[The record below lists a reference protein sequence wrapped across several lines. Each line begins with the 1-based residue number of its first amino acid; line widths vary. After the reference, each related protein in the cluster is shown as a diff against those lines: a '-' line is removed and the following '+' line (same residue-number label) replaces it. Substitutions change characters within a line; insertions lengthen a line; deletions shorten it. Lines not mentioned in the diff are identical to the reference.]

1 MQKFNGKIKFYE
13 EQVEVNFPEKYKNF
27 TELLSQILGLSEDFM
42 QNIRLSYRDEDG
54 DKIEIKGEEDYKL
67 FFDEIKKKK
76 DSMEL
81 LVEVKEESDILI
93 KKCSSSI
100 LNYVSKNS
108 SLNINNVSEEIKIKE
123 KSLDL
128 SDEIN
133 PNNIP
138 KENEKIEEKNNL
150 NNIENKDEN
159 NNNIILN
166 NPNNNNN
173 IENEIQDNQKAYKVI
188 LDNNINQNQN
198 NLNNINNNISNNN
211 INNNI
216 ENNNNI
222 NNINN
227 NNNNPK
233 QNQVKHNQQLQ
244 NQNQRQNNIIQQ
256 QNQNQNQRNNAYLYI
271 LSFPY
276 NCVICRRGPIYR
288 AIYYCKECKILI
300 CPQCELREGPT
311 HLHPLLKAQNSMQF
325 EALNTAEIS
334 SVEKFM
340 NDVGTGI
347 EGAYKSVVGFFGGNK
362 NQNQNQQNQNQNR
375 NNSIIGGPQWVSL
388 VQLARNSYDLRNVTD
403 QQIEQALIKTRG
415 NIDEAVIS
423 LTVQ

>member
-108 SLNINNVSEEIKIKE
+108 SLNINNVSEEIKEKE

-133 PNNIP
+133 LNNIP
-138 KENEKIEEKNNL
+138 KENEKKEEKNYL
-150 NNIENKDEN
+150 NNIENRN
-159 NNNIILN
+159 GNNNIFLN
-166 NPNNNNN
+166 NPNNNDN
-173 IENEIQDNQKAYKVI
+173 IENEIQDSQKAYKVI

-198 NLNNINNNISNNN
+198 NLNNNIQNNNN

-216 ENNNNI
+216 QNNNNI
-222 NNINN
+222 NNIYNINN
-227 NNNNPK
+227 NN
-233 QNQVKHNQQLQ
+233 
-244 NQNQRQNNIIQQ
+244 IIL
-256 QNQNQNQRNNAYLYI
+256 N
-271 LSFPY
+271 
-276 NCVICRRGPIYR
+276 
-288 AIYYCKECKILI
+288 KI
-300 CPQCELREGPT
+300 
-311 HLHPLLKAQNSMQF
+311 K
-325 EALNTAEIS
+325 
-334 SVEKFM
+334 
-340 NDVGTGI
+340 
-347 EGAYKSVVGFFGGNK
+347 
-362 NQNQNQQNQNQNR
+362 
-375 NNSIIGGPQWVSL
+375 
-388 VQLARNSYDLRNVTD
+388 
-403 QQIEQALIKTRG
+403 
-415 NIDEAVIS
+415 
-423 LTVQ
+423 